1 MKHVTPFVISAFTNP
16 SGDVVFRV
24 SGWLDGQRVRK
35 NFSTRA
41 EAEAERQALKLA
53 QIQAETGV
61 RTAATRLTDDQLKE
75 AEGAFLR
82 LEGRTRSLSFYLDY
96 ALTNYRDPVNDK
108 PVAEAAKEYLALREA
123 DHKQGHLSHRQFTS
137 FRCELRAL
145 GVTFRGKL
153 VSELTAAA
161 LAEFF
166 KRGQV
171 SKKSYNNRRGLIG
184 SFLKYCLQVKD
195 WIAVNPIDR
204 VPHYRGIGHR
214 RGSAPTLTAEQC
226 AEIMQWAEENHGGA
240 LVPFIALCLFA
251 GIRPDLYEGEISKLD
266 PKDVRLDTGVIHI
279 EPEVSKVRMKRNI
292 TIQPNLAAWLK
303 AYPLDEFPIMPVGFK
318 RLRLKFRKQFALS
331 HDILRHTF
339 ISMFV
344 GKFRSM
350 GDAALQ
356 AGNSEAIIRK
366 HYLDL
371 KSTKE
376 ADQFFGIVPRKH
388 VGRGS
393 VVVPMPSAPRARA
406 MAVAI

>member
-1 MKHVTPFVISAFTNP
+1 MKHVTPFVISEFTNP
-16 SGDVVFRV
+16 SGDVVYRV

-161 LAEFF
+161 LTEFF
-166 KRGQV
+166 KRDQV

-240 LVPFIALCLFA
+240 LVPFVALCLFA

-303 AYPLDEFPIMPVGFK
+303 AYPLDQFPIMPVGFR

-371 KSTKE
+371 KSPEE
-376 ADQFFGIVPRKH
+376 AGQFFGILPKRIIRPKMPRTARFPAVPAA
-388 VGRGS
+388 
-393 VVVPMPSAPRARA
+393 VPV
-406 MAVAI
+406 AV

>member
-1 MKHVTPFVISAFTNP
+1 MNYENTFAVIRYKNRNGVTSW
-16 SGDVVFRV
+16 RV
-24 SGWLDGQRVRK
+24 SGWLRGVRIRK
-35 NFSTRA
+35 NFKTREEAGADKAAMELSAEQAASGLRPISTCLTIEQVRES
-41 EAEAERQALKLA
+41 EAAFQRL
-53 QIQAETGV
+53 G
-61 RTAATRLTDDQLKE
+61 TRS
-75 AEGAFLR
+75 
-82 LEGRTRSLSFYLDY
+82 RSLSFYLDY

-108 PVAEAAKEYLALREA
+108 PVVEAAREYLALREL

-145 GVTFRGKL
+145 EVTFRDKL
-153 VSELTAAA
+153 VSDLTAAA

-184 SFLKYCLQVKD
+184 AFLKYCLQVKD
-195 WIAVNPIDR
+195 WIAVNPIDK
-204 VPHYRGIGHR
+204 VPHYRGLGHR

-226 AEIMQWAEENHGGA
+226 AEIMKWAEENHEGK

-251 GIRPDLYEGEISKLD
+251 GIRPDLYEGEISKLN
-266 PKDVRLDTGVIHI
+266 PKSVRLDTGVIHI

-292 TIQPNLAAWLK
+292 TIQPNLAAWLRT
-303 AYPLDEFPIMPVGFK
+303 YPLDRYPIMPVGFR
-318 RLRLKFRKQFALS
+318 RLRLEFRKQFNLS
-331 HDILRHTF
+331 HDILRHSF
-339 ISMFV
+339 ISMYV

-371 KSTKE
+371 KSPAE
-376 ADQFFGIVPRKH
+376 AEKFFGILPRSEAA
-388 VGRGS
+388 S
-393 VVVPMPSAPRARA
+393 VVLHSACPPLRI
-406 MAVAI
+406 VA

>member
-1 MKHVTPFVISAFTNP
+1 MNHVTPFVISEFTNP
-16 SGDVVFRV
+16 SGDVVYRV
-24 SGWLDGQRVRK
+24 TGWLDGQRIRK
-35 NFSTRA
+35 NFPTRA
-41 EAEAERQALKLA
+41 DAEAERQALKLA
-53 QIQAETGV
+53 QIRAETGV
-61 RTAATRLTDDQLKE
+61 RTTATRLTDDQLKE

-82 LEGRTRSLSFYLDY
+82 LEGRTRTLSFYLDY
-96 ALTNYRDPVNDK
+96 ALTNYRDPVKDK

-123 DHKQGHLSHRQFTS
+123 DHNQGHLSHRQFTS

-145 GVTFRGKL
+145 EAVFRGKL
-153 VSELTAAA
+153 VSDLTAAA
-161 LAEFF
+161 LTEFF

-171 SKKSYNNRRGLIG
+171 SRKSYNNRRGLIG
-184 SFLKYCLQVKD
+184 AFLKYCLQVKD
-195 WIAVNPIDR
+195 WIAVNPIDK
-204 VPHYRGIGHR
+204 VPYYRGIGHR
-214 RGSAPTLTAEQC
+214 RGSAPTLTAQQC
-226 AEIMQWAEENHGGA
+226 AEIMKWTEENHGGA
-240 LVPFIALCLFA
+240 LVPFVTLCLFA

-266 PKDVRLDTGVIHI
+266 PKDVRVDTGVIHI

-303 AYPLDEFPIMPVGFK
+303 AYPLDKFPIMPVGFK
-318 RLRLKFRKQFALS
+318 RLRLKFRKQFKLS

-371 KSTKE
+371 KSIEE
-376 ADQFFGIVPRKH
+376 AEQFFGILPCKNIEPH
-388 VGRGS
+388 S
-393 VVVPMPSAPRARA
+393 VIIAMPPTRPAL
-406 MAVAI
+406 AVAV